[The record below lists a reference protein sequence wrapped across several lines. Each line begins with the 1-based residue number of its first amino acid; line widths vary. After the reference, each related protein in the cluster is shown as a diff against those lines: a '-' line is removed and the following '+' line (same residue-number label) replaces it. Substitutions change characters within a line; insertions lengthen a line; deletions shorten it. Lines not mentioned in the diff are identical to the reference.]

1 MRYFNHFYGKYT
13 VIAWKNMK
21 YQLARASSLIQY
33 GENRSQFSSLRHW
46 KHIISYGYFDHII
59 ILAKLGGVVSK
70 LDSAI
75 KIINLISA

>member
-1 MRYFNHFYGKYT
+1 
-13 VIAWKNMK
+13 MK

-59 ILAKLGGVVSK
+59 ILAKLAGVVS
-70 LDSAI
+70 
-75 KIINLISA
+75 